1 MDSRKVGAGAG
12 ENLQKRDEVIEMEI
26 KKQEQTARKRL
37 RNLEKD
43 VHSER
48 TRRKQSRQVERQEL
62 SARKKPQF
70 AKEVTWRTSVKFRRN
85 RQVIAEAGSNRLK
98 EWSAARIWERGAT
111 CQEVIRKQIAPR
123 RLEKFTN
130 RES

>member
-26 KKQEQTARKRL
+26 KKQEQTARKRTW
-37 RNLEKD
+37 NLEKD

-70 AKEVTWRTSVKFRRN
+70 AKEVTWRTSVKIPSKQTSHCRSRIKPLERVVSGEN
-85 RQVIAEAGSNRLK
+85 LGKGSNLSRSDSKANRAK
-98 EWSAARIWERGAT
+98 ETREAH
-111 CQEVIRKQIAPR
+111 KQGI
-123 RLEKFTN
+123 
-130 RES
+130 